1 MNPALEPFIPTF
13 DHALIDAT
21 RERLA
26 KHPISRGRNG

>member
-26 KHPISRGRNG
+26 RTRFPGGRNG